1 MKLLSLL
8 LFLLFSLH
16 LHAEDRI
23 IQKMADAVC
32 SCMKEKEMEKS
43 SPEKSVSVAECVT
56 TRLYPHR
63 KSVKKLIRKIIKE
76 DNEGE
81 DLNASEDFEEAFDT
95 AFAEDCPGRRFS
107 LWDLSLYI
115 R

>member
-8 LFLLFSLH
+8 LLLLFSLH
-16 LHAEDRI
+16 LQAEDRI

-32 SCMKEKEMEKS
+32 SCMKEQEVKKS
-43 SPEKSVSVAECVT
+43 SSEISVSVAECVAD
-56 TRLYPHR
+56 RLYPYR
-63 KSVKKLIRKIIKE
+63 KSVKKLLRKIIKE

-81 DLNASEDFEEAFDT
+81 DLDASEDFEEAFDT
-95 AFAEDCPGRRFS
+95 AFAEDCPGRRFN